1 MAAFYN
7 RATLSY
13 NGNLINSN
21 VTEGE
26 IVETLSMTK
35 TAVTPTYNRN
45 DKITYIVNIVNSGSV
60 PFTGLTLTDNLGAYV
75 FNGGTYVPLDYRTDS
90 VRYFINGALQSAPTV
105 GATDPLTITGIS
117 VPANGNATIVY
128 ETDVNDYAP
137 LAAGAEIT
145 NTVTAAG
152 TGVTPALT
160 ASETVNVS
168 TAPNLSIVKS
178 LSPTTVSENGIITYT
193 LTILN
198 TGNTA
203 AAASAGLFVTD
214 TFDPALSNISVNLNG
229 SPLPAASY
237 TYNEATGVFT
247 TNPNVI
253 SVPAATYTQDPTTGA
268 WTVDP
273 GTTVLTITGTLY

>member
-1 MAAFYN
+1 MATFYN

-21 VTEGE
+21 VTAGE

-35 TAVTPTYNRN
+35 TAVTTTYNRN
-45 DKITYIVNIVNSGSV
+45 DRITYIINIINSGSV
-60 PFTGLTLTDNLGAYV
+60 PFTGLTLTDNLGAYA
-75 FNGGTYVPLDYRTDS
+75 FNGGTAVPLDYRTGS
-90 VRYFINGALQSAPTV
+90 VRYFINGALQSAPAV
-105 GATDPLTITGIS
+105 GAENPLTITDIT
-117 VPANGNATIVY
+117 VPANGNATVIY
-128 ETDVNDYAP
+128 ETDVNEYAP

-152 TGVTPALT
+152 AGITSPLT
-160 ASETVNVS
+160 ATETVTVQV
-168 TAPNLSIVKS
+168 APNLSIVKA
-178 LSPTTVSENGIITYT
+178 LSPTTVGENGVITYT

-203 AAASAGLFVTD
+203 ADASENFFVTD
-214 TFDPALSNISVNLNG
+214 TFDPILSNISVRLNG
-229 SPLPAASY
+229 DVLPATNY

-247 TNPNVI
+247 TNPGVI
-253 SVPAATYTQDPTTGA
+253 SVPAATYTQDPATGV

-273 GTTVLTITGTLY
+273 GTTIISITGTL